1 MFNCISPT
9 NTCWCFTL
17 VQRRQT
23 WLRMKYVSF
32 VLCSLLLYL
41 PHLKD
46 AGNLFAQK
54 ASFINCTKDLKQIS
68 LLQIFVYFRKMFLG
82 RRRKWSWKIWVDIVR
97 NILPE
102 QLSRCQC
109 TEGQKP
115 LGQED
120 HLNPTEKLQLN
131 LSHYFVFLRWNSA
144 QLLITSHPRTSCWIP
159 VSLTSSVEVDC
170 PVQPLSW
177 ISSAMARKESKSSI
191 ISILFFWSL
200 P

>member
-1 MFNCISPT
+1 MFNCTSPT
-9 NTCWCFTL
+9 KTCWCFTL

-32 VLCSLLLYL
+32 VSCSLLIYL
-41 PHLKD
+41 PHLKG

-120 HLNPTEKLQLN
+120 HLNPTEKLQLY
-131 LSHYFVFLRWNSA
+131 LSHYLVFHRWNSYPSILDMRFVKKIKM
-144 QLLITSHPRTSCWIP
+144 QKLWLFLLEMKQCKCNRTSKFSIGLFKFNWICRKST
-159 VSLTSSVEVDC
+159 VSV
-170 PVQPLSW
+170 
-177 ISSAMARKESKSSI
+177 
-191 ISILFFWSL
+191 
-200 P
+200 

>member
-1 MFNCISPT
+1 MYNCRSPT
-9 NTCWCFTL
+9 KTCWCFTL

-23 WLRMKYVSF
+23 WLRMEYVSF
-32 VLCSLLLYL
+32 VVWSLLLHIYL
-41 PHLKD
+41 HHLKG

-68 LLQIFVYFRKMFLG
+68 LLQIFVYFRKKFLG

-120 HLNPTEKLQLN
+120 HLNLTEKLQLN

-144 QLLITSHPRTSCWIP
+144 QLLITSHPRTSCWIHVP
-159 VSLTSSVEVDC
+159 WL
-170 PVQPLSW
+170 
-177 ISSAMARKESKSSI
+177 
-191 ISILFFWSL
+191 IL
-200 P
+200 